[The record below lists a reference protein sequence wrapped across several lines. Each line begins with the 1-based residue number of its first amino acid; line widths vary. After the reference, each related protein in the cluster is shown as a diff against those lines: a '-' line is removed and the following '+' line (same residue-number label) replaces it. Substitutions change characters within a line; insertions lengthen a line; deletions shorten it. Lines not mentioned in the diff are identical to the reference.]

1 MVIKYYTHQNPPCL
15 LGETFKEPSLTRE
28 SDYVSLE
35 NLFERFCLAGRKP
48 TYFKGAAELSAEE
61 KDQILNQADYADLAE
76 ADLTEQKAFIDT
88 VNVSVNT
95 PKQEKVVKEPTQ
107 PAKQDVP
114 EQPKADEPKDA

>member
-1 MVIKYYTHQNPPCL
+1 MTINYYTHQNPPSL
-15 LGETFKEPSLTRE
+15 LGETFKEPTLTRE

-35 NLFERFCLAGRKP
+35 NLFERFCLSGHKP
-48 TYFKGAAELSAEE
+48 TYFKCAAELSAEE

-76 ADLTEQKAFIDT
+76 ADLTEQKTFIDT
-88 VNVSVNT
+88 VNAAVNA
-95 PKQEKVVKEPTQ
+95 PKQKEEVKEPTQ